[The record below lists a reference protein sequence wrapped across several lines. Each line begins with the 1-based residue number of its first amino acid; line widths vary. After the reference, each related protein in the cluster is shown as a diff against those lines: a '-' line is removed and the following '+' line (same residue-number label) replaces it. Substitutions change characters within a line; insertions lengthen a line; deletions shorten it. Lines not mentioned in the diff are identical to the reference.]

1 MEPNTC
7 IYTGDVQKGARKR
20 NVTVT
25 IRADLVEFA
34 KKNNI
39 NMSRLL
45 EEALKA
51 LYFGRS
57 VVLGPG
63 PGFEP
68 GLGDPQSPVLTRLHH
83 PGHVHFS
90 YLGYLYKLFAR
101 ICSKSAEN
109 RLMTSWPYCQ
119 SFIKDKSLWG

>member
-1 MEPNTC
+1 MRLNTGKCMC
-7 IYTGDVQKGARKR
+7 IYTGDVQKCLRKQ

-34 KKNNI
+34 KREGI
-39 NMSRLL
+39 SMSKLL

-51 LYFGRS
+51 FYFGRS
-57 VVLGPG
+57 IVLGPG

-90 YLGYLYKLFAR
+90 YLGYIYKLFAKILLKR
-101 ICSKSAEN
+101 ANKGV
-109 RLMTSWPYCQ
+109 LV
-119 SFIKDKSLWG
+119 D